1 MAGERAGFTTLP
13 MKALLSRAPGL
24 PETLDYADAPDP
36 VAGEG
41 EVVIAVKAAGVN
53 FPDALMIQDKYQY
66 KPERPYAPGG
76 EVAGVIESVGAG
88 VTHLKVGQRVI
99 GSIGSGGFAE
109 KVKAPAARV
118 LPIPDAMPFD
128 EASAFILTYGTSYY
142 ALKDRGVL
150 KAGEVVLIL
159 GAAGGVGVA
168 AIELAKAMGA
178 RVVAAVSS
186 EEKAAFAREA
196 GADDAVIYP
205 ASGMSKQES
214 KDLAEAFKRACGGGV
229 DVLYDAVG
237 GDYCEPALRAMNWN
251 GRYLVVGFP
260 AGIPAPPLNLTL
272 LKSSS
277 IVGVFWGAS
286 TMREPKLHEGNVREL
301 FKLYAE
307 KKIRP
312 RVSKT
317 YALKDGGKAI
327 RALMDRTATGKLV
340 VVMD

>member
-1 MAGERAGFTTLP
+1 
-13 MKALLSRAPGL
+13 MKALLSTKIGP
-24 PETLDYADAPDP
+24 PESLELLDAPDP

-53 FPDALMIQDKYQY
+53 FPDALIIEDKYQF
-66 KPERPYAPGG
+66 KPERPFAPGG
-76 EVAGVIESVGAG
+76 ETAGVIESVGAG

-99 GSIGSGGFAE
+99 GSSGWGGYAE
-109 KVKAPAARV
+109 KIKLPAARV
-118 LPIPDAMPFD
+118 MPIPDQMPFD

-142 ALKDRGVL
+142 GLKDRGQL
-150 KAGEVVLIL
+150 NAGETVLIL

-178 RVVAAVSS
+178 RVVGAVSS
-186 EEKAAFAREA
+186 EDKAKFAREA
-196 GADDAVIYP
+196 GADETVIYP
-205 ASGMSKQES
+205 ASGMSKQQS
-214 KDLAEAFKRACGGGV
+214 RDLAETFKKACGGGA
-229 DVLYDAVG
+229 DVVYDAVG

-251 GRYLVVGFP
+251 GRYLVIGFP
-260 AGIPAPPLNLTL
+260 AGIPTPPLNLTL

-286 TMREPKLHEGNVREL
+286 VAREPKLHEANVRDL

-307 KKIRP
+307 GKIKP
-312 RVSKT
+312 RISAR
-317 YALKDGGKAI
+317 YPLKDGGKAI

-340 VVMD
+340 VTME

>member
-1 MAGERAGFTTLP
+1 
-13 MKALLSRAPGL
+13 MKALLSTKVGP
-24 PETLDYADAPDP
+24 PEALEYADAPDP

-53 FPDALMIQDKYQY
+53 FPDALIIEDKYQF
-66 KPERPYAPGG
+66 KPERPFAPGG

-88 VTHLKVGQRVI
+88 VANVKVGQRVI
-99 GSIGSGGFAE
+99 GSLGWGGMAE
-109 KVKAPAARV
+109 KVKAQAARV

-142 ALKDRGVL
+142 ALKDRGQL
-150 KAGEVVLIL
+150 KAGETLLVL

-178 RVVAAVSS
+178 RVIGAVSS
-186 EEKAAFAREA
+186 EEKAAFAKAA
-196 GADDAVIYP
+196 GADATVIYP
-205 ASGMSKQES
+205 PGAFAKEQSKA
-214 KDLAEAFKRACGGGV
+214 LAESFKQATGGGA
-229 DVLYDAVG
+229 DVVYDAVG

-251 GRYLVVGFP
+251 GRYLVIGFP
-260 AGIPAPPLNLTL
+260 AGIPTPPLNLTL

-286 TMREPKLHEGNVREL
+286 TAREPELHKGNVRDL
-301 FKLYAE
+301 FKLYGE
-307 KKIRP
+307 GKVKP
-312 RVSKT
+312 RISAR
-317 YALKDGGKAI
+317 YPLREGGKAI

-340 VVMD
+340 VTME